1 MCSSDLFEGKLAT
14 TEKNILLYEWSNYI
28 NSSVLIWTILTLYY
42 LWRGLSYFD
51 IALVQSVGAIATA
64 VLEIPTGWISD
75 RCGHHI
81 VLKIAS
87 FSRLVAIVT
96 LTFANSF
103 LLMVASELFFSLAS
117 ASQSGAGSAFLFEAT
132 NANSGMDRKNGAYA
146 LILSKMTGTQSI
158 IRITVRL
165 IAPVLFSINPLI
177 PFVISIFVYFL
188 GLLVTLEFKEN
199 DVSPNRR
206 NNCLPEEDG
215 FIRTRT
221 SKLNLKEN
229 VQTFFQ
235 ELIKI
240 VKTNIFISL
249 CTVSAISLILVSN
262 YSQFIAPNLTSMGF
276 DIKFLG
282 IVTAAASLGE
292 FFGSRLTA
300 KIVKTLK
307 NSYKKSAEDIIAFSG
322 NVEFLVILAILS
334 VIAILMLCAGLIP
347 SIYVCIFTYVAINL
361 FSTTLSILIN
371 NQMNLIA
378 EENNRATLLSV
389 SNQIEE
395 IASVVSDPLIGIA
408 LDFSGFGTTYVGLG
422 CITLVVIALIFTI
435 HYRKYR

>member
-1 MCSSDLFEGKLAT
+1 MFEGRLAT

-132 NANSGMDRKNGAYA
+132 NANSRMDRKNGAYA

-199 DVSPNRR
+199 HVSTNGR
-206 NNCLPEEDG
+206 NKCPSEKDG
-215 FIRTRT
+215 FIGTGT
-221 SKLNLKEN
+221 SRLNLKEA

-292 FFGSRLTA
+292 FFGSKLTA

-307 NSYKKSAEDIIAFSG
+307 DSYKKSAGDSIAFSG

-334 VIAILMLCAGLIP
+334 VVAILMLCAGLIP

>member
-1 MCSSDLFEGKLAT
+1 MFEGRLAT

-87 FSRLVAIVT
+87 FSRLMAIVT
-96 LTFANSF
+96 LTLANSF
-103 LLMVASELFFSLAS
+103 LLMVASELFFSLAN

-132 NANSGMDRKNGAYA
+132 SANSGTDRKNGTYA

-199 DVSPNRR
+199 DVSPDRR

-240 VKTNIFISL
+240 VKTNLFISL

-292 FFGSRLTA
+292 FFGSKLTA

-307 NSYKKSAEDIIAFSG
+307 DSYKKSAGDIIAFSG
-322 NVEFLVILAILS
+322 NAEFFVILGILS

-395 IASVVSDPLIGIA
+395 IASVVSDPLIGVA
-408 LDFSGFGTTYVGLG
+408 LDLSGFGTTYVGLG
-422 CITLVVIALIFTI
+422 CITLVVIALIFSI

>member
-1 MCSSDLFEGKLAT
+1 MFEGKLAT

-165 IAPVLFSINPLI
+165 IAPVLFSINPLT

-292 FFGSRLTA
+292 FFGSKLTA

-307 NSYKKSAEDIIAFSG
+307 DSYKKSAGDIIAFSG

-408 LDFSGFGTTYVGLG
+408 LDFSGFGTTYVCLG

>member
-1 MCSSDLFEGKLAT
+1 MFEGKLAT

-165 IAPVLFSINPLI
+165 IAPVLFSINPLT

-292 FFGSRLTA
+292 FFGSKLTA

-307 NSYKKSAEDIIAFSG
+307 DSYKKSAEDSIAFSG
-322 NVEFLVILAILS
+322 NVEFLVVLAILS

>member
-1 MCSSDLFEGKLAT
+1 MFEGKLAT

-51 IALVQSVGAIATA
+51 IALVQSIGAIATA

-165 IAPVLFSINPLI
+165 IAPVLFSINPLT

-408 LDFSGFGTTYVGLG
+408 LDFSGFGITYVGLG

>member
-1 MCSSDLFEGKLAT
+1 MFEGKLAT

-132 NANSGMDRKNGAYA
+132 SANSRMDRKNGTYA
-146 LILSKMTGTQSI
+146 LILSKMTGAQSI

-199 DVSPNRR
+199 NVSPNRGS
-206 NNCLPEEDG
+206 NCLPEEDG

-235 ELIKI
+235 ELVKI
-240 VKTNIFISL
+240 LKTNMFISL

-292 FFGSRLTA
+292 FFGSKLTA

-307 NSYKKSAEDIIAFSG
+307 DSYKKSAEDIIAFSG

-334 VIAILMLCAGLIP
+334 MIAILMLCAGLIP

>member
-1 MCSSDLFEGKLAT
+1 MFEGKLAT

-103 LLMVASELFFSLAS
+103 LLMVVSELFFSLAS

-132 NANSGMDRKNGAYA
+132 NANSRMDRKNGAYA
-146 LILSKMTGTQSI
+146 LILSKMTGAQSI

-199 DVSPNRR
+199 DRSPNRR

-221 SKLNLKEN
+221 NKLNLKEN

-282 IVTAAASLGE
+282 VVTAAASLGE
-292 FFGSRLTA
+292 FCGSKLTA

-307 NSYKKSAEDIIAFSG
+307 DSYKKSAGDIIAFSG

-395 IASVVSDPLIGIA
+395 IASVVSDPLIGVA

>member
-1 MCSSDLFEGKLAT
+1 MFEGKLAT

-165 IAPVLFSINPLI
+165 IAPVLFSINPLT

-262 YSQFIAPNLTSMGF
+262 YSQFFAPNLTSMGF

-307 NSYKKSAEDIIAFSG
+307 NSYKKSAEDSIAFSG

-408 LDFSGFGTTYVGLG
+408 LDFSGFGITYVGLG

>member
-1 MCSSDLFEGKLAT
+1 MFEGKLAT

-81 VLKIAS
+81 ILKIAS

-103 LLMVASELFFSLAS
+103 LLMVVSELFFSLAS

-177 PFVISIFVYFL
+177 PFVISIFIYFL

-206 NNCLPEEDG
+206 DNCLPEEDE
-215 FIRTRT
+215 FISTRA
-221 SKLNLKEN
+221 SKLNLKET

-240 VKTNIFISL
+240 VKTNTFISL
-249 CTVSAISLILVSN
+249 CIVSAISLILVSN

-408 LDFSGFGTTYVGLG
+408 LDFSGFGITYVGLG

>member
-1 MCSSDLFEGKLAT
+1 MFKEKLETA
-14 TEKNILLYEWSNYI
+14 EKNILFYKWSNYI
-28 NSSVLIWTILTLYY
+28 NSSVFIWTVLTLYY

-64 VLEIPTGWISD
+64 ALEIPTGWISD
-75 RCGHHI
+75 RCGHHN

-103 LLMVASELFFSLAS
+103 LLMIASELFFSLAN

-132 NANSGMDRKNGAYA
+132 SANCGMDRKNGTYA

-199 DVSPNRR
+199 DVSANRR
-206 NNCLPEEDG
+206 NNRPPEKDG
-215 FIRTRT
+215 FTGIRT

-235 ELIKI
+235 ELIKV

-249 CTVSAISLILVSN
+249 CIVSAISLILVSN

-292 FFGSRLTA
+292 FFGARLTV
-300 KIVKTLK
+300 KIVRTFKD
-307 NSYKKSAEDIIAFSG
+307 SHKKFVGDYIAFSG
-322 NVEFLVILAILS
+322 NVEFLVILGALS
-334 VIAILMLCAGLIP
+334 VIAVLMLCAGLVP

-395 IASVVSDPLIGIA
+395 IASVASDPLIGIA
-408 LDFSGFGTTYVGLG
+408 LDISGFGATYVCLG
-422 CITLVVIALIFTI
+422 CITLVVIALIFSVY
-435 HYRKYR
+435 YRKYR

>member
-1 MCSSDLFEGKLAT
+1 MFEGKLAT

-165 IAPVLFSINPLI
+165 IAPVLFSINPLT

-199 DVSPNRR
+199 DVSPNRGS
-206 NNCLPEEDG
+206 NCLPEDG
-215 FIRTRT
+215 FIRTKT

-307 NSYKKSAEDIIAFSG
+307 NFYKKSAGVIIAFSE
-322 NVEFLVILAILS
+322 NAEFLVILGVLS

-408 LDFSGFGTTYVGLG
+408 LDLSGFGTTYVGLG

-435 HYRKYR
+435 HYRKFR

>member
-1 MCSSDLFEGKLAT
+1 MFEGKLAT

-87 FSRLVAIVT
+87 FSRLAAIVT

-132 NANSGMDRKNGAYA
+132 SANSRMDRKNGTYA
-146 LILSKMTGTQSI
+146 LILSKMTGAQSI

-199 DVSPNRR
+199 NVSPNRGS
-206 NNCLPEEDG
+206 NCLPEEDG

-235 ELIKI
+235 ELVKI
-240 VKTNIFISL
+240 LKTNMFISL

-292 FFGSRLTA
+292 FFGSKLTA

-307 NSYKKSAEDIIAFSG
+307 DSYKKSAEDIIAFSG

-334 VIAILMLCAGLIP
+334 MIAILMLCAGLIP

>member
-1 MCSSDLFEGKLAT
+1 MFEGKLAT

-51 IALVQSVGAIATA
+51 IALVQSVGAIATV

-132 NANSGMDRKNGAYA
+132 NANSGTDRKNGAYA

-300 KIVKTLK
+300 RIVKTLK
-307 NSYKKSAEDIIAFSG
+307 NSYKKSAGDIITFSG

-347 SIYVCIFTYVAINL
+347 SIFVCIFTYVAINL
-361 FSTTLSILIN
+361 FSTTLSIFIN

-408 LDFSGFGTTYVGLG
+408 LDFSGFGTTYVCLG

-435 HYRKYR
+435 HYRKRR

>member
-1 MCSSDLFEGKLAT
+1 MFEGKLAT

-28 NSSVLIWTILTLYY
+28 NSSVLIWTILILYY

-165 IAPVLFSINPLI
+165 IAPVLFSINPLT

-215 FIRTRT
+215 FIRART

>member
-1 MCSSDLFEGKLAT
+1 MFEGKLAT

-132 NANSGMDRKNGAYA
+132 SANSRMDRKNGTYA
-146 LILSKMTGTQSI
+146 LILSKMTGAQSI

-199 DVSPNRR
+199 NVSPNRGS
-206 NNCLPEEDG
+206 NCLPEEDG
-215 FIRTRT
+215 FIGIKT
-221 SKLNLKEN
+221 SKLNLREA

-235 ELIKI
+235 ELVKI
-240 VKTNIFISL
+240 LKTNMFISL

-292 FFGSRLTA
+292 FFGSKLTA

-408 LDFSGFGTTYVGLG
+408 LDFSGFGITYVGLG

>member
-1 MCSSDLFEGKLAT
+1 MFEGKLETA
-14 TEKNILLYEWSNYI
+14 EKNILFYKWSNYI

-103 LLMVASELFFSLAS
+103 LLMVASELFFSLAN

-132 NANSGMDRKNGAYA
+132 NANSRMDRKNGAYA
-146 LILSKMTGTQSI
+146 LILSKMTGAQSI

-206 NNCLPEEDG
+206 NNCLPEEDE

-221 SKLNLKEN
+221 SKLNLKEA

-262 YSQFIAPNLTSMGF
+262 YSQFIAPNLTNMGF

-307 NSYKKSAEDIIAFSG
+307 DSYKKSAEDSIAFSG
-322 NVEFLVILAILS
+322 NVEFLVILGVLS
-334 VIAILMLCAGLIP
+334 VIAVLILCAGLIP

-395 IASVVSDPLIGIA
+395 IASVVSDPLIGVA
-408 LDFSGFGTTYVGLG
+408 LDLSGFGTTYIGLG
-422 CITLVVIALIFTI
+422 CITLVVIAFIFSI

>member
-1 MCSSDLFEGKLAT
+1 MFERKLETA
-14 TEKNILLYEWSNYI
+14 EKNILFYKWSNYI

-75 RCGHHI
+75 RHGHHI

-96 LTFANSF
+96 LTFVNSF
-103 LLMVASELFFSLAS
+103 LLMVVSELFFSLAS

-132 NANSGMDRKNGAYA
+132 NTNSGMDRKNGAYA

-177 PFVISIFVYFL
+177 PFVISIFIYFL
-188 GLLVTLEFKEN
+188 SLLVTLEFKEN

-206 NNCLPEEDG
+206 DNCLPEEDE
-215 FIRTRT
+215 FISTRA
-221 SKLNLKEN
+221 SKLNLKET

-240 VKTNIFISL
+240 VKTNTFISL
-249 CTVSAISLILVSN
+249 CIVSAIALILVSN

-300 KIVKTLK
+300 KIVRTFKD
-307 NSYKKSAEDIIAFSG
+307 SHKKSAEDSIAFSG
-322 NVEFLVILAILS
+322 NVEFLVILCVLS
-334 VIAILMLCAGLIP
+334 VIAILMLCAGLFP

-395 IASVVSDPLIGIA
+395 IASVVSDPLIGVA
-408 LDFSGFGTTYVGLG
+408 LDLSGFGTTYVGLG

-435 HYRKYR
+435 HYRKCR

>member
-1 MCSSDLFEGKLAT
+1 MFKEKLETA
-14 TEKNILLYEWSNYI
+14 EKNILFYKWSNYI
-28 NSSVLIWTILTLYY
+28 NSSIFIWTVLTLYY

-64 VLEIPTGWISD
+64 ALEIPTGWISD

-103 LLMVASELFFSLAS
+103 LLMVASELFFSLAN

-132 NANSGMDRKNGAYA
+132 SANCGMDGKNGTYA

-199 DVSPNRR
+199 DVSANRR
-206 NNCLPEEDG
+206 NNCPPEKDG
-215 FIRTRT
+215 FTGIRT

-235 ELIKI
+235 ELIKV
-240 VKTNIFISL
+240 VKTNVFISL
-249 CTVSAISLILVSN
+249 CIVSAISLILVSN

-292 FFGSRLTA
+292 FFGARLTV
-300 KIVKTLK
+300 KIVRTFKD
-307 NSYKKSAEDIIAFSG
+307 SHKKFVGDYIAFSG
-322 NVEFLVILAILS
+322 NVEFLVILGALS
-334 VIAILMLCAGLIP
+334 VIAILMLCAGLVP

-361 FSTTLSILIN
+361 FLTTLSILIN

>member
-1 MCSSDLFEGKLAT
+1 MFEGKLAT

-87 FSRLVAIVT
+87 FSKLVAIVT

-165 IAPVLFSINPLI
+165 IAPVLFSINPLT

-408 LDFSGFGTTYVGLG
+408 LDFSGFGITYVGLG

>member
-1 MCSSDLFEGKLAT
+1 MFEGKLAT

-132 NANSGMDRKNGAYA
+132 SANSRMDRKNGTYA
-146 LILSKMTGTQSI
+146 LILSKMTGAQSI

-199 DVSPNRR
+199 NVSPNRR

-229 VQTFFQ
+229 VQTFIQ

-292 FFGSRLTA
+292 FFVSKLTA

-307 NSYKKSAEDIIAFSG
+307 DYYKKSTGDIIAFSG
-322 NVEFLVILAILS
+322 NVEFLVILGILF

-422 CITLVVIALIFTI
+422 CITLVVIALIFSI

>member
-1 MCSSDLFEGKLAT
+1 MFEGKLAT

-75 RCGHHI
+75 RHGHHI

-132 NANSGMDRKNGAYA
+132 SANSGMDRKNGAYA

-177 PFVISIFVYFL
+177 PFVISIFIYFL

-206 NNCLPEEDG
+206 DNCLPEEDV

-221 SKLNLKEN
+221 SKLDLKES

-240 VKTNIFISL
+240 VKTNTFISL
-249 CTVSAISLILVSN
+249 CIVSAISLILVSN

-307 NSYKKSAEDIIAFSG
+307 DSYKKSAGDSIAFSG

-395 IASVVSDPLIGIA
+395 IASVASDPLIGIA
-408 LDFSGFGTTYVGLG
+408 LDLSGFGITYVGLG
-422 CITLVVIALIFTI
+422 CITLVVIAVIFSI

>member
-1 MCSSDLFEGKLAT
+1 MFEGKLAT

-96 LTFANSF
+96 LTLANSF
-103 LLMVASELFFSLAS
+103 LLMVASELFFSLAN

-132 NANSGMDRKNGAYA
+132 SANSRMDRKNGTYA
-146 LILSKMTGTQSI
+146 LILSKMTGAQSI

-221 SKLNLKEN
+221 NKLNLKEN

-282 IVTAAASLGE
+282 VVTAAASLGE
-292 FFGSRLTA
+292 FCGSKLTA

-307 NSYKKSAEDIIAFSG
+307 DSYKKSAGDIIAFSG

-395 IASVVSDPLIGIA
+395 IASVVSDPLIGVA
-408 LDFSGFGTTYVGLG
+408 LDLSGFGTTYVGLG

>member
-1 MCSSDLFEGKLAT
+1 MFELEEMKIQ
-14 TEKNILLYEWSNYI
+14 EKNIFLYKWSNYI

-132 NANSGMDRKNGAYA
+132 NANSRMDRKNGAYA

-292 FFGSRLTA
+292 FFGSKLTA

-307 NSYKKSAEDIIAFSG
+307 DSYKKSVGDIITFSG

-395 IASVVSDPLIGIA
+395 IASVVSDPLIGVA
-408 LDFSGFGTTYVGLG
+408 LDLSGFGTTYVGLG
-422 CITLVVIALIFTI
+422 CITLVVIAFIFSI

>member
-1 MCSSDLFEGKLAT
+1 MFEGKLAT

-132 NANSGMDRKNGAYA
+132 NANSGTDRKNGAYA

-165 IAPVLFSINPLI
+165 IAPVLFSINPLT

-300 KIVKTLK
+300 RIVKTLK
-307 NSYKKSAEDIIAFSG
+307 NSYKKSAGDIITFSG

-347 SIYVCIFTYVAINL
+347 SIFVCIFTYVAINL

-408 LDFSGFGTTYVGLG
+408 LDFSGFGITYVGLG

>member
-1 MCSSDLFEGKLAT
+1 MFEGKLAT

-165 IAPVLFSINPLI
+165 IAPVLFSINPLT

-300 KIVKTLK
+300 RIVKTLK
-307 NSYKKSAEDIIAFSG
+307 NSYKKSAGDIITFSG

-347 SIYVCIFTYVAINL
+347 SIFVCIFTYVAINL
-361 FSTTLSILIN
+361 FSTTLSIFIN

-408 LDFSGFGTTYVGLG
+408 LDFSGFGTTYVCLG

-435 HYRKYR
+435 HYRKCR

>member
-1 MCSSDLFEGKLAT
+1 MFEGKLETA
-14 TEKNILLYEWSNYI
+14 EKNILFYKWSNYI

-75 RCGHHI
+75 RHGHHI

-87 FSRLVAIVT
+87 FSRLAAIVT

-103 LLMVASELFFSLAS
+103 LLMVVSELFFSLAS

-165 IAPVLFSINPLI
+165 IAPVLFSINPLT

-199 DVSPNRR
+199 DVSPNRGS
-206 NNCLPEEDG
+206 NCLPEDG
-215 FIRTRT
+215 FIRTKT

-307 NSYKKSAEDIIAFSG
+307 NFYKKSAGVIIAFSE
-322 NVEFLVILAILS
+322 NAEFLVILGVLS

-422 CITLVVIALIFTI
+422 CITLVVIAFIFSI

>member
-1 MCSSDLFEGKLAT
+1 MFEGKLAT

-206 NNCLPEEDG
+206 NKCLPEEDG
-215 FIRTRT
+215 FIGIKT

-307 NSYKKSAEDIIAFSG
+307 NSYKKSVGDIITFSG

>member
-1 MCSSDLFEGKLAT
+1 MFEGKLAT

-199 DVSPNRR
+199 DVIPNRR

-292 FFGSRLTA
+292 FFGSKLTA

-307 NSYKKSAEDIIAFSG
+307 DSYKKPAGDIIAFSR

-334 VIAILMLCAGLIP
+334 VIAILMLCAGLIQ

-422 CITLVVIALIFTI
+422 CITLVVIAFIFSI

>member
-1 MCSSDLFEGKLAT
+1 MFEGKLAT
-14 TEKNILLYEWSNYI
+14 TEKNILFYKWSNYI

-75 RCGHHI
+75 RHGHHI

-87 FSRLVAIVT
+87 FSRLAAIVT

-103 LLMVASELFFSLAS
+103 LLMVVSELFFSLAS

-132 NANSGMDRKNGAYA
+132 NTNSGMDRKNGAYA

-177 PFVISIFVYFL
+177 PFVISIFIYFL

-206 NNCLPEEDG
+206 NNCLPEEDK
-215 FIRTRT
+215 FIRTRA
-221 SKLNLKEN
+221 SKLNLKEA

-307 NSYKKSAEDIIAFSG
+307 DSYKKSAGDIIAFSG
-322 NVEFLVILAILS
+322 NVEFLVILGVLS
-334 VIAILMLCAGLIP
+334 VIAILMLCAGLVP

-408 LDFSGFGTTYVGLG
+408 LDFSGFGTTYVCLG

-435 HYRKYR
+435 HYRKCR

>member
-1 MCSSDLFEGKLAT
+1 MFEGKLST

-64 VLEIPTGWISD
+64 ALEIPTGWISD

-132 NANSGMDRKNGAYA
+132 NANSRMDRKNGAYA

-199 DVSPNRR
+199 VVSPSRR
-206 NNCLPEEDG
+206 NNCLLEEDG

-292 FFGSRLTA
+292 FFGSKLTA

-307 NSYKKSAEDIIAFSG
+307 DSYKKSAGDIIAFSG
-322 NVEFLVILAILS
+322 KIEFLVILAVLS

-422 CITLVVIALIFTI
+422 CITLVVIALIFII
-435 HYRKYR
+435 HYRKFR

>member
-1 MCSSDLFEGKLAT
+1 MFEGKLAT

-132 NANSGMDRKNGAYA
+132 SANSRMDRKNGTYA
-146 LILSKMTGTQSI
+146 LILSKMTGAQSI

-188 GLLVTLEFKEN
+188 GLLVTVEFKEN
-199 DVSPNRR
+199 NVSPNRGS
-206 NNCLPEEDG
+206 NCLPEEDG

-235 ELIKI
+235 ELVKI
-240 VKTNIFISL
+240 LKTNMFISL

-300 KIVKTLK
+300 KIVRTFKD
-307 NSYKKSAEDIIAFSG
+307 SHKKSAEDSIAFSG

-334 VIAILMLCAGLIP
+334 MIAILMLCAGLIP

>member
-1 MCSSDLFEGKLAT
+1 MFEGKLAT

-206 NNCLPEEDG
+206 NKCLPEEDG

-300 KIVKTLK
+300 KIVRTFKD
-307 NSYKKSAEDIIAFSG
+307 SHKKSAEDSIAFSG

-408 LDFSGFGTTYVGLG
+408 LDLSGFGTTYVGLG

>member
-1 MCSSDLFEGKLAT
+1 MFEGKLAT

-206 NNCLPEEDG
+206 NKCLPEEDG
-215 FIRTRT
+215 FIRSRT

>member
-1 MCSSDLFEGKLAT
+1 MFEGKPAT

-300 KIVKTLK
+300 RIVKTLK
-307 NSYKKSAEDIIAFSG
+307 NSYKKSAGDIITFSG

-347 SIYVCIFTYVAINL
+347 SIFVCIFTYVAINL
-361 FSTTLSILIN
+361 FSTTLSIFIN

>member
-1 MCSSDLFEGKLAT
+1 MFEGKLETA
-14 TEKNILLYEWSNYI
+14 EKNILFYKWSNYI

-75 RCGHHI
+75 RHGHHI

-96 LTFANSF
+96 LTLANSF
-103 LLMVASELFFSLAS
+103 LLMVVSELFFSLAS

-132 NANSGMDRKNGAYA
+132 NTNSGMDRKNGAYA

-177 PFVISIFVYFL
+177 PFVISIFIYFL
-188 GLLVTLEFKEN
+188 SLLVTLEFKEN

-206 NNCLPEEDG
+206 DNCLPEEDE
-215 FIRTRT
+215 FISTRA
-221 SKLNLKEN
+221 SKLNLKET

-240 VKTNIFISL
+240 VKTNTFISL
-249 CTVSAISLILVSN
+249 CIVSAISLILVSN

-300 KIVKTLK
+300 RIVRTFKD
-307 NSYKKSAEDIIAFSG
+307 SHKKSAEDSIAFSG
-322 NVEFLVILAILS
+322 NVEFLVILGVLS
-334 VIAILMLCAGLIP
+334 VIAILMLCAGLVP